1 MLVVSAITAYVFDLA
16 SNARA
21 PAPRRLGT
29 GVLRCRGPKLEP
41 AALVELFDLV
51 ELQRRLVAGA

>member
-16 SNARA
+16 SNAGR
-21 PAPRRLGT
+21 PRLG
-29 GVLRCRGPKLEP
+29 VWVRVRAAVRPRLEA

-51 ELQRRLVAGA
+51 ELQRRLVTGA